1 MKSVD
6 PTERASEKKERVV
19 LKRRRESWTRMTV
32 GPIAEKKRRT
42 SLVCPPEIE
51 PQRLV
56 HMKCPSPLPPP
67 ASLGLQ
73 LTHSPGVLPSAP
85 SHMLT

>member
-6 PTERASEKKERVV
+6 THMGASEKKERVA

-32 GPIAEKKRRT
+32 GHIAEKKRRT

-51 PQRLV
+51 PQRLM
-56 HMKCPSPLPPP
+56 HMKRPSPLPPP
-67 ASLGLQ
+67 ESLGLQ
-73 LTHSPGVLPSAP
+73 LTHNPGVLPSAP
-85 SHMLT
+85 SHTPT